1 MTKEGIE
8 ANLDIIAHDI
18 FDDCVSDIEQY
29 IADGIYNKQLVQEL
43 EEFLIMKKQ
52 CLRLFADRIML
63 YTLDTQRAKSNKIRS
78 LQDNIYEFKLITMN
92 TIKFTSKTTLLL
104 NNKKYKSYTVGDL
117 PKKFAYLYDE
127 YDETDGIYQWFNYK
141 GLTYIEDTK

>member
-63 YTLDTQRAKSNKIRS
+63 YTLDT
-78 LQDNIYEFKLITMN
+78 
-92 TIKFTSKTTLLL
+92 
-104 NNKKYKSYTVGDL
+104 
-117 PKKFAYLYDE
+117 
-127 YDETDGIYQWFNYK
+127 
-141 GLTYIEDTK
+141 

>member
-29 IADGIYNKQLVQEL
+29 ITDGIYNKQLVE
-43 EEFLIMKKQ
+43 ESNYEFLIMKKQ

-63 YTLDTQRAKSNKIRS
+63 YTLDT
-78 LQDNIYEFKLITMN
+78 
-92 TIKFTSKTTLLL
+92 
-104 NNKKYKSYTVGDL
+104 
-117 PKKFAYLYDE
+117 
-127 YDETDGIYQWFNYK
+127 
-141 GLTYIEDTK
+141 

>member
-8 ANLDIIAHDI
+8 ANLEIIAHDI

-29 IADGIYNKQLVQEL
+29 IADGIYNKQLAQEL

-63 YTLDTQRAKSNKIRS
+63 YTLDT
-78 LQDNIYEFKLITMN
+78 
-92 TIKFTSKTTLLL
+92 
-104 NNKKYKSYTVGDL
+104 
-117 PKKFAYLYDE
+117 
-127 YDETDGIYQWFNYK
+127 
-141 GLTYIEDTK
+141 